1 MCSPSAL
8 AGSKGVNV
16 IAPDTVIHQRYRVVR
31 TLGRGGMGAV
41 YEAIDTRLSARVAL
55 KQMLLGGAP
64 IERAFE
70 REAKLLA
77 NLRHPALPR
86 VLDYFADASGHFIV
100 MEYIS
105 GSDLATLLSRR
116 DQPFPYSET

>member
-1 MCSPSAL
+1 
-8 AGSKGVNV
+8 
-16 IAPDTVIHQRYRVVR
+16 
-31 TLGRGGMGAV
+31 MGAV

-64 IERAFE
+64 LERAFE

-86 VLDYFADASGHFIV
+86 VLDYFADATGHFIV

-105 GSDLATLLSRR
+105 GSDLATLLAGR
-116 DQPFPYSET
+116 DLPFPCAEMLRWADVLLDVLAYLHGQAPQVIHRYI